1 MFLLP
6 DCYLSSYKFIFKK
19 TADNSSKPVVFEISL
34 FSICSL
40 TLTCVMCI
48 YDYGVSNLHF
58 RDLRENY
65 CRNPDGRHL
74 PWCFTTD
81 PNVPVAFCTNIPR
94 CGVTL
99 SEPEGKSHSR
109 YIFFWYSFE
118 SLAFHGTSF
127 TFLILMHTDVHE
139 HRP

>member
-1 MFLLP
+1 MLP
-6 DCYLSSYKFIFKK
+6 VI
-19 TADNSSKPVVFEISL
+19 KPVGFKINLSL
-34 FSICSL
+34 FRISSV
-40 TLTCVMCI
+40 TLTCVMCVYMI
-48 YDYGVSNLHF
+48 KCKHLHC

-99 SEPEGKSHSR
+99 PEPEGKSHSH
-109 YIFFWYSFE
+109 YIFIFWYSLE
-118 SLAFHGTSF
+118 SLAFLLHAYSV
-127 TFLILMHTDVHE
+127 TFSILIHTDVHE